1 MIAPPIVLEPDYA
14 AAASELGRALA
25 DWNEQQAG
33 PRHTHLFAL
42 TIRAGD
48 GDLLAGLA
56 GEMFW
61 TFLYISLLWVKDG
74 HRRKGYGAALMQR
87 AEALGR
93 EHPCSVAF
101 LNTMSFQAPEFYRK
115 CGYEQFA
122 TVPYSTGPH
131 TRMFFAKRLSQ

>member
-1 MIAPPIVLEPDYA
+1 MIAPSIVLEPDYA
-14 AAASELGRALA
+14 AAASELGRSLA

-33 PRHTHLFAL
+33 PRNTH
-42 TIRAGD
+42 
-48 GDLLAGLA
+48 
-56 GEMFW
+56 
-61 TFLYISLLWVKDG
+61 LYISLLWVKDG

-131 TRMFFAKRLSQ
+131 TRMLFAKRLSQ